1 MFFVDPMYL
10 LFAVPGLI
18 LSLLAQGY
26 VKSTFGRYFQVSVRS
41 GLSGAQAA
49 AEMARARGV
58 PVTVEPTQG
67 FLSDHYDPSSNTLRL
82 SPDVYQ
88 GRSVAALGV
97 AAHELGH
104 ALQKADN
111 YFPMYLRSGLV
122 PLAQIGSSMS
132 LWVLFA
138 GLWMHSELLQT
149 AGILLFTA
157 AVVFAVVTLPV
168 EFDASARALRLLRAD
183 GIVSEEE
190 AEGVRK
196 VLTAAAMTYVAAA
209 ISSML
214 TLLYYL
220 TLAGRDDR

>member
-1 MFFVDPMYL
+1 MFFFDPLYL
-10 LFAVPGLI
+10 VFAVPGLI

-26 VKSTFGRYFQVSVRS
+26 VKSTFGRYAQVGVRS
-41 GLSGAQAA
+41 GMSGAQAA
-49 AEMARARGV
+49 AALARARGV
-58 PVTVEPTQG
+58 AVGIEPAQG
-67 FLSDHYDPSSNTLRL
+67 FLGDHYDPSSNTLRL

-111 YFPMYLRSGLV
+111 YYPMYLRSGLV
-122 PLAQIGSSMS
+122 PLAQLGSSMS

-138 GLWMHSELLQT
+138 GLWMHSELLQN
-149 AGILLFTA
+149 AGLLLFSG
-157 AVVFAVVTLPV
+157 AVLFSLVTLPV
-168 EFDASARALRLLRAD
+168 EFDASARAMRLLRE
-183 GIVSEEE
+183 GGLVTE
-190 AEGVRK
+190 AEAAGVRK

-209 ISSML
+209 ITSML
-214 TLLYYL
+214 TLLYYV